1 MVYKHR
7 SIKAKKS
14 PSATNDLT
22 VILKQIQ
29 NVTLGVK
36 NIKEVDVVDTYII
49 LYESIELIQA

>member
-1 MVYKHR
+1 MQSYR
-7 SIKAKKS
+7 IEEETKKN

-36 NIKEVDVVDTYII
+36 NIMFVDVVDIYII